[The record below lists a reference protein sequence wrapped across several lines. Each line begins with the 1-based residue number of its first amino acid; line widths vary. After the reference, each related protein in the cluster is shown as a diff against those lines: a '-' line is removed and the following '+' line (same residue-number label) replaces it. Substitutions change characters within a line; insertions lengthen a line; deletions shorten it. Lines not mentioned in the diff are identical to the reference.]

1 MDPKRL
7 GDILIDSGR
16 LTPVQLEKALARKTP
31 DKRLGMVLQEL
42 GMLTE
47 KETLETIAEQFEIPF
62 MDSDMFLVDP
72 LVVDLIPEQFAR
84 KNEVIP
90 LFLVDNELT
99 VAMSDPLD
107 IPVVDELRRLT
118 GKRIHCVLAAS
129 KAIKTALDEYYS
141 VSHSIE
147 KVICSFEDDIPNLD
161 QDNAPAIRLVNQILY
176 HSIKLNAS
184 DIHIEPLEKNFR
196 VRFRIDGILHEIFS
210 PPKSLGDVV
219 TSRIKIMAK
228 LDISEKRLPQD
239 GRFTIT
245 IGDRTVDV
253 RLSTLPLIHGEKL
266 VLRILDKS
274 SLVIGLDLI
283 GLDKDES
290 ATIKTLLNRT
300 YGLLLTTGPTGSGKT
315 TTLYSMIQ
323 YMDTPDKNIVTVED
337 PVEYEFNKINQLQV
351 NSKINLTFSQAL
363 RSILRQ
369 DPDVILVGEIR
380 DTETAS
386 IAIRSALTGHL
397 VLSTLHTN
405 DAISTIGR
413 LIDMSVPPYLLAS
426 ALVGVVSQRLV
437 RKVCAHCVEYGKPD
451 PTILAHFGI
460 PYDDCYQWPISH
472 GCPQCNNTGYKGRTA
487 VFEIVVVDNEL
498 RKWILNSSSSVEMS
512 QAAHKVK
519 YQDLRTAG
527 IKKVLQGITTMEE
540 IERVS
545 TNLEG

>member
-7 GDILIDSGR
+7 GDILIESGR
-16 LTPVQLEKALARKTP
+16 LTPAQLEKALARKTP

-84 KNEVIP
+84 KNDVIP

-118 GKRIHCVLAAS
+118 GNRIHCVLAAS

-141 VSHSIE
+141 ISHSIE
-147 KVICSFEDDIPNLD
+147 KVISSFEDDIPDLD

-184 DIHIEPLEKNFR
+184 DIHIEPLEKHFR

-210 PPKSLGDVV
+210 PPKALGDVV

-228 LDISEKRLPQD
+228 LDISEKRMPQD

-437 RKVCAHCVEYGKPD
+437 RKVCVHCVEYSKPD

-460 PYDDCYQWPISH
+460 PYDDRYQWPISH

-487 VFEIVVVDNEL
+487 VFEIVVINNEL

-512 QAAHKVK
+512 HAAHKVK